1 MGYIKSER
9 EERRRG
15 ENQSVR
21 GANSSESEKERFW
34 CVKEGRERR
43 IRVVLLA
50 KGKRCAR
57 RVGISIWSA
66 NSR

>member
-1 MGYIKSER
+1 LGYIKSER

-50 KGKRCAR
+50 KGKGVQGEWESQFGAR
-57 RVGISIWSA
+57 IPG
-66 NSR
+66 